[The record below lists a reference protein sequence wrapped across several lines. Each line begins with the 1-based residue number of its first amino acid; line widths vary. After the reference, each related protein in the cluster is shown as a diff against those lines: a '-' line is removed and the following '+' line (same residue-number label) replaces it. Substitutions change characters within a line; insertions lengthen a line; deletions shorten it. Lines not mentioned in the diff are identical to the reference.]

1 MSRFL
6 IPPETLLAR
15 LDGYELGTRGRQIVE
30 WYARRR
36 ILGGAV
42 LWIDEPWAEVGYDE
56 LTTESGVAVAVFAAP
71 VEVDGGL
78 PLTNEVLVGDTTQRI
93 ATCFVFLDAVRC
105 RDLASVPDTHAVF
118 AGGLHVE
125 RLACF
130 AAPDTSSYVART
142 LEAQIVLSGMGDGQ
156 LELAPGT
163 HREVESFI
171 DAAAKLK
178 RARKGVLA
186 SIDDRLDDESPW
198 EVALDIAAGD
208 ADL

>member
-6 IPPETLLAR
+6 ISPEALLPR
-15 LDGYELGTRGRQIVE
+15 LDAYELGTRGRQIVE

-56 LTTESGVAVAVFAAP
+56 LTTELGVAVAVFAAP
-71 VEVDGGL
+71 VEVDGGM
-78 PLTNEVLVGDTTQRI
+78 PLTNEVLVGDTTPRV

-118 AGGLHVE
+118 AGGLQVE

-142 LEAQIVLSGMGDGQ
+142 LEAQIVISGLGDGH

-163 HREVESFI
+163 HQSVGSFI
-171 DAAAKLK
+171 DTTAKLK

-186 SIDDRLDDESPW
+186 SIDDRLHDEAPW
-198 EVALDIAAGD
+198 EVALEVAVGD
-208 ADL
+208 AEL

>member
-6 IPPETLLAR
+6 ISPEALLPR
-15 LDGYELGTRGRQIVE
+15 LDAYELGTRGRQIVE

-42 LWIDEPWAEVGYDE
+42 LWIDE
-56 LTTESGVAVAVFAAP
+56 GVAVAVFAAP
-71 VEVDGGL
+71 VEVDGGM
-78 PLTNEVLVGDTTQRI
+78 PLTNEVLVGDTTPRV

-118 AGGLHVE
+118 AGGLQVE

-142 LEAQIVLSGMGDGQ
+142 LEAQIVISGLGDGH

-163 HREVESFI
+163 HQSVGSFI
-171 DAAAKLK
+171 DTTAKLK

-186 SIDDRLDDESPW
+186 SIDDRLHDEAPW
-198 EVALDIAAGD
+198 EVALDVAVGD
-208 ADL
+208 AEL